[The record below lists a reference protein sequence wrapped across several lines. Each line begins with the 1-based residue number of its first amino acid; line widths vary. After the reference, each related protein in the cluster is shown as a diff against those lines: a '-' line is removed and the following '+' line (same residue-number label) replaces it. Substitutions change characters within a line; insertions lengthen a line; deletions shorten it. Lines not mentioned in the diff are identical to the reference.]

1 MSYLESATLVFF
13 FMLME
18 KEKMEY
24 YLDYQKPSQLS
35 PTDVQWITTTLEKFG
50 YNSTKKD
57 IMQIA
62 RKKRTLFLR
71 DRECNDV
78 RGYVEM
84 SLRGKT
90 MNIDWLFAP
99 TLGEIMM
106 GKLMDY
112 IRTETPKVKQIKLLV
127 EVDQTEDN
135 VEKMTKARLNLYF
148 KSGFAIDQVEFV
160 KNVTVYQMNH
170 QIQNT

>member
-1 MSYLESATLVFF
+1 MSYLENATLSFF
-13 FMLME
+13 FYVKRKE
-18 KEKMEY
+18 KKMEY
-24 YLDYQKPSQLS
+24 YLDFQKPSQLS
-35 PTDVQWITTTLEKFG
+35 PTDVQWIMSTLNKFG

-57 IMQIA
+57 VMQMA
-62 RKKRTLFLR
+62 RKKRTVFLR
-71 DRECNDV
+71 DNEYNAV

-112 IRTETPKVKQIKLLV
+112 IRTETPKVKQLKLLV
-127 EVDQTEDN
+127 EVDQTEEKA
-135 VEKMTKARLNLYF
+135 EKMTKARLNLYF
-148 KSGFAIDQVEFV
+148 KSGFTIDQVEFV
-160 KNVTVYQMNH
+160 KNVTVYQMNQ
-170 QIQNT
+170 QI